1 MVLGPRLST
10 HKKKTKRDNAIFGTQ
25 KINLHNISCIFSILD
40 AIKL

>member
-10 HKKKTKRDNAIFGTQ
+10 KKKKKRENAIFGTQ
-25 KINLHNISCIFSILD
+25 KINLHNISCIFSIFD